1 MVGHID
7 KRTIRMEIKD
17 KDYFCIMPHAHM
29 EIGPHGHARPCCAFN
44 VNSFSEQVKLPNV
57 AKSDVSAIFEKH
69 VLWKSSRNLSRLGK
83 INGGCK
89 QCYAEDAAG
98 LKSYRVNSNNKF
110 LKYIDVE
117 NEEHK
122 LISLE
127 LKLGAK
133 CNLACRICSSS
144 HSNQLLKEDS
154 YNIFGNINKEWIRDL
169 QSQSDWATDDEWW
182 EKLYDISGNLKHIQ
196 FTGGE
201 PLIIDQHFKYLE
213 WLSTN
218 NIDPDISYITNG
230 TVELSE
236 KIKNIWGKFSNVN
249 VTISMDAIGG
259 LGEYIR
265 TNSVWEIQKKNLLEY
280 IDFLG
285 HRNVSVICTVSVL
298 NVHKIKDFIDF
309 FSNIGILDD
318 IGMTFNIL
326 TSPEYLNISNLN
338 SGAKEYLNCVY
349 NNIINTNED
358 KIPKHV
364 INGLKNIK
372 SSIDIEKI
380 KDIDVAD
387 GILKKDE
394 LYNTVNR
401 HKKHSFSELEPD
413 WFNIIKEG
421 EKC

>member
-1 MVGHID
+1 M
-7 KRTIRMEIKD
+7 
-17 KDYFCIMPHAHM
+17 
-29 EIGPHGHARPCCAFN
+29 
-44 VNSFSEQVKLPNV
+44 
-57 AKSDVSAIFEKH
+57 
-69 VLWKSSRNLSRLGK
+69 
-83 INGGCK
+83 
-89 QCYAEDAAG
+89 
-98 LKSYRVNSNNKF
+98 
-110 LKYIDVE
+110 
-117 NEEHK
+117 
-122 LISLE
+122 
-127 LKLGAK
+127 GAK

-154 YNIFGNINKEWIRDL
+154 YNIFGTINKEWIRDL

-182 EKLYDISGNLKHIQ
+182 EKVYDISGNLKNIQ

-218 NIDPDISYITNG
+218 NIDPEISYITNG

-236 KIKNIWGKFSNVN
+236 KIKNIWRNFSNVE
-249 VTISMDAIGG
+249 VTISIDAIGD

-285 HRNVSVICTVSVL
+285 HSNISVICTVSVL

-318 IGMTFNIL
+318 IGMIFNIL
-326 TSPEYLNISNLN
+326 TYPEYLTISNLN

-358 KIPKHV
+358 IPKHI

-372 SSIDIEKI
+372 SSIDIEKN
-380 KDIDVAD
+380 KDVGVAD